1 MCKRIFFVSL
11 SAMRRWMFFILVF
24 ILTMEC
30 TEARTRMD
38 SVLIN
43 RVFNY
48 RQTIEFNQF
57 PDEMSYYTRFYIK
70 KSKRNPILW
79 AVPSMYRIA
88 RHSEREFA
96 GETWNKFKPY
106 AKEKNFTQVSIETA
120 SGVHAVMGTVENYLK
135 PDIYEVLMTQN
146 GMLSPF
152 HRQNAFYYKYEI
164 TRLSSNNAEITFRP
178 RVYNTKLVSGYAVVD
193 PKTGRIISVT
203 FFGEFDM
210 IRFTLSAT
218 MGEEGPAS
226 LFPVRIDTHSGF
238 KFLGNRIEAEHYSRY
253 AVTQNLN
260 DSIRDSEDKAIMDTL
275 RPEPLPEKIARL
287 YEVKDSLDSIAWAN
301 RDTSNVEKKPNFVK
315 KILWDS
321 FADHLLNRTRMSLGN
336 DQSYIRLDPL
346 LNPLYFGYNNYKGIT
361 YKIKLRLVYTFND
374 NQDIYLQFKG
384 GYAFKQK
391 QFYFNVPFRLTF
403 NKKRDGYVEL
413 MVGNGNHISNS
424 SVRERLQ
431 EIHKDSLQKLDWDKL
446 ELDYFKDFH
455 VRGIAHHNINDHI
468 SIGGGFNFHRR
479 TPVDY
484 KSFHKAKGSTDYR
497 SFAPYLEL
505 QYRPWG
511 WKSIIL
517 SGSYERGI
525 KNVARSDME
534 YERIELDASWKKYLN
549 PLRILSMRLGTGFYT
564 NREKT
569 AYFLDY
575 SNFSRDNIPGG
586 WNDDWSGDFQV
597 LNSHFYNSSRY
608 YIRGNITYESPML
621 ITYRIP
627 LIGRF
632 IETERIYTNILKS
645 SQVNP
650 YIEFGYGFTNR
661 LFSMGVFL
669 GLNNWKYDGIGF
681 QFGFEL
687 FNRW

>member
-1 MCKRIFFVSL
+1 
-11 SAMRRWMFFILVF
+11 MRRWILF
-24 ILTMEC
+24 LLISFLTFEG
-30 TEARTRMD
+30 TDARTRMD

-48 RQTIEFNQF
+48 RQTIDFKQF
-57 PDEMSYYTRFYIK
+57 PDELSYYTRFYIN
-70 KSKRNPILW
+70 KSRRNPILW
-79 AVPSMYRIA
+79 AIPSMYRIA
-88 RHSEREFA
+88 RHSQREFA
-96 GETWNKFKPY
+96 GETWYKFK
-106 AKEKNFTQVSIETA
+106 ANSEEKIIEQVNIETE
-120 SGVHAVMGTVENYLK
+120 SRVHSVMGTVENYLK
-135 PDIYEVLMTQN
+135 PDIYDVLMTQN
-146 GMLSPF
+146 GVLSPF
-152 HRQNAFYYKYEI
+152 NRLNAVYYKYEI
-164 TRLSSNNAEITFRP
+164 TRLSSNNAELTFRP
-178 RVYNTKLVSGYAVVD
+178 RVYNTKLVRGSAVVD

-218 MGEEGPAS
+218 MGEEGPKS
-226 LFPVRIDTHSGF
+226 LFPVRCDIHSRF
-238 KFLGNRIEAEHYSRY
+238 KFLGNRIETDHYSRY
-253 AVTQNLN
+253 ALPQILN
-260 DSIRDSEDKAIMDTL
+260 DSIRDSEDKALMDSL
-275 RPEPLPEKIARL
+275 RPEPLPEKIAML
-287 YEVKDSLDSIAWAN
+287 YHEKDSLDSIAWAN
-301 RDTSNVEKKPNFVK
+301 RDTSSVERKPNLVK

-346 LNPLYFGYNNYKGIT
+346 LNPLYFGYNNNKGIT
-361 YKIKLRLVYTFND
+361 YKIKLRLVYAFND
-374 NQDIYLQFKG
+374 NQDIYMQFKG

-391 QFYFNVPFRLTF
+391 QFYFNVPYRFTF

-413 MVGNGNHISNS
+413 TVGNGNRISNS

-431 EIHKDSLQKLDWDKL
+431 EIHKDSLQKLNWDSL
-446 ELDYFKDFH
+446 QLDYFKDFH
-455 VRGIAHHNINDHI
+455 IRGFAHHNINDHI

-484 KSFHKAKGSTDYR
+484 NSFHETKSATDYR
-497 SFAPYLEL
+497 SFAPFLEL

-517 SGSYERGI
+517 TGSYERGI
-525 KNVARSDME
+525 KNIARSDME
-534 YERIELDASWKKYLN
+534 YERIELDASWKKLLN

-597 LNSHFYNSSRY
+597 LDSHFYNSSKY
-608 YIRGNITYESPML
+608 YIRGNITYESPLL
-621 ITYRIP
+621 IAYRIP
-627 LIGRF
+627 VVGRF
-632 IETERIYTNILKS
+632 LESERIYTNVLKS

-650 YIEFGYGFTNR
+650 YVEFGYGFTNR
-661 LFSMGVFL
+661 IFSMGVFL
-669 GLNNWKYDGIGF
+669 GLNNWKYDGMGF